1 MIKLKKIYRKK
12 AFTLIELSIVLLIV
26 GILLSGVVTY
36 SRLVK
41 QMKLTTV
48 KQMTYSSP
56 VSGIKGLSLWLET
69 TLEASITGA
78 VNAIYPDENEKIIS
92 WNDINPQTSS
102 RVIVSQANDSLR
114 PIYTTS
120 STINDIP
127 AVKFDGTKFL
137 MSLKA
142 SGGNIPLMAGDDSF
156 TLFTVF
162 QTNVNNTNQ
171 AIIDQNY
178 YSVGDVSGGR
188 ASILLTLFGNYGFCG
203 QAVDYWTCQLY
214 YPNTPYISAIT
225 VADNGLTKVYSNSYS
240 TPCSSTINST
250 ALNISDAGFFVG
262 TKGTSLLERMN
273 GNIYEIIIYD
283 RVLNNDEL
291 NDILRYLSKKY
302 NIKLS

>member
-156 TLFTVF
+156 TLFAVF
-162 QTNVNNTNQ
+162 QTNVNNVNTT
-171 AIIDQNY
+171 IIDQNY

-240 TPCSSTINST
+240 TPCSATINST
-250 ALNISDAGFFVG
+250 ALNITDTGFFVG

-273 GNIYEIIIYD
+273 GNLYEIIIYD